1 MITVNN
7 TNCLPCRFVHFCGFT
22 GATVAEGRFGGT
34 FVVAPI
40 VVLG

>member
-7 TNCLPCRFVHFCGFT
+7 TNRLPCRFVHFCGFT